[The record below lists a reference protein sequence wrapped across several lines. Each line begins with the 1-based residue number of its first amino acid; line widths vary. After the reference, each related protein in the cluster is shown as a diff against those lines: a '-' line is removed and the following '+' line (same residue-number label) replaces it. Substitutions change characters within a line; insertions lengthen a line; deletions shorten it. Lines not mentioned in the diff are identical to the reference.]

1 MTNILTEF
9 EKTDIEFDRSIDTK
23 NVLPHTSLDY
33 YIQPNELSYHK
44 TFNTKISYLFDNL
57 MYIYSRC
64 FIPNFIVPTNFTGF
78 IGVTGTD
85 FKLYQNTV
93 SSNKFLSAGYPELDS
108 IQNFIVH
115 NKGDKNYLFVNSL
128 TSISILEHDLQ
139 NNTASYK
146 SKITLIDPISGEI
159 SFKKINNMATDG
171 ENLYVSE
178 GSLDIVYRYDLIKYF
193 SNENIYKDKLFLEK
207 SVGGEGERYDPIK
220 FNNPKNISLFDQK
233 LLVEDYGN
241 KTIKFFQD
249 DLNFV
254 SYNTLLSLYNQ
265 LTSFSSIKFQNSEN
279 IVGITKN
286 GFYNFNF
293 QNNNIKFNQFV
304 PLSSF
309 LSTGEE
315 IININFSNYN
325 KNIIYILTNKS
336 LYKKWNFGTLKIIG
350 KKNASD
356 FGDSSEFKSFYTIAN
371 TVSSDIF
378 YIYTYNSQAS
388 ANQILIYE
396 DTLDLISALNN
407 PTFTIYSKEDILVK
421 KEEYNQSWI
430 YEKSLR
436 KLAKNYDLLK
446 NNVSYKFTTEYDSN
460 GILKYLGRIYNTE
473 VLDYTR
479 TNYDTSYVVGIN
491 ENFQATVI
499 NREFDKIYQLG
510 QFLLDNILSNYNTTL
525 NLNPTAFE
533 D

>member
-9 EKTDIEFDRSIDTK
+9 KKTDIEFDRSIDTK
-23 NVLPHTSLDY
+23 NKLPYTPFY
-33 YIQPNELSYHK
+33 YHIQPNDLSYHK

-64 FIPNFIVPTNFTGF
+64 FIPNFVIPTNFTGF

-85 FKLYQNTV
+85 FKIYENTT
-93 SSNKFLSAGYPELDS
+93 SSNNFLSAGYPELDS

-115 NKGDKNYLFVNSL
+115 NKENKNYMFINSL
-128 TSISILEHDLQ
+128 TSVTILEHDLV

-159 SFKKINNMATDG
+159 AFKEINNMSTDG
-171 ENLYVSE
+171 KYLYVSE
-178 GSLDIVYRYDLIKYF
+178 GSLDIVYKYDLIKYF
-193 SNENIYKDKLFLEK
+193 SNENIYKNKLFLEK
-207 SVGGEGERYDPIK
+207 SVGGEGGRYEPIK
-220 FNNPKNISLFDQK
+220 FNNPKNISLFDGK

-249 DLNFV
+249 NLNFI
-254 SYNTLLSLYNQ
+254 SYNTLLGLYNQ
-265 LTSFSSIKFQNSEN
+265 LTSFSSIKFQNSKN

-286 GFYNFNF
+286 GFYNFSF
-293 QNNNIKFNQFV
+293 QNNSIKSNEFV
-304 PLSSF
+304 TLSSF
-309 LSTGEE
+309 LDNNEE
-315 IININFSNYN
+315 IIDINFSNYN
-325 KNIIYILTNKS
+325 KNIIYILTNKA
-336 LYKKWNFGTLKIIG
+336 LYKKWNYGTLKIIG

-356 FGDSSEFKSFYTIAN
+356 FGTSSKFKSFYTISN
-371 TVSSDIF
+371 TVSSDTF

-396 DTLDLISALNN
+396 DTLNLISALNN
-407 PTFTIYSKEDILVK
+407 PNFTIYSKEDILVK

-436 KLAKNYDLLK
+436 KLVKNYDLLQ
-446 NNVSYKFTTEYDSN
+446 NNVSYKFTTEYDVN

-473 VLDYTR
+473 VLDYPR
-479 TNYDTSYVVGIN
+479 KNYNTSYVVGIN

-499 NREFDKIYQLG
+499 NREFDKIYELG
-510 QFLLDNILSNYNTTL
+510 KFLLDNVLSNYNTTL
-525 NLNPTAFE
+525 NLNPTAF
-533 D
+533 